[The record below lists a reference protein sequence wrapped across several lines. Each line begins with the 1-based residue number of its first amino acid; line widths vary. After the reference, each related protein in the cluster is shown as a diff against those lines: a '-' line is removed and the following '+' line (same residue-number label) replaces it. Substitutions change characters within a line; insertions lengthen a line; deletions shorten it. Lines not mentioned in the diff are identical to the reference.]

1 MLTKLFRRRGNEEKS
16 KRVSGINYVCDY
28 LFSNPI
34 KTNAATPKR
43 LQDGETY

>member
-1 MLTKLFRRRGNEEKS
+1 MRKKVSVFLALTMF
-16 KRVSGINYVCDY
+16 VTIF
-28 LFSNPI
+28 FSNPI